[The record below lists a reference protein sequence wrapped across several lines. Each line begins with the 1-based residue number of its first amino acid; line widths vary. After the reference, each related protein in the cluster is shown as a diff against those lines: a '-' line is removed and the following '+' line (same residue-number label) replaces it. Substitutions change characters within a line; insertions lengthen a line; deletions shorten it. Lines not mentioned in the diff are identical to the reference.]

1 LKADEATKAV
11 AFYEGEEAGEGQK
24 AKPPEITISASAQQ
38 VCVQSFTH
46 ALQLSW
52 DVSEGVPPVSVIA
65 YPDKH
70 IENMELRFI
79 RGAQTFPVT
88 YPEGGTVKVKVAATD
103 ACEAS
108 SSAEASVELAPRRI
122 PPSSNR
128 QGLAVKAASL

>member
-1 LKADEATKAV
+1 
-11 AFYEGEEAGEGQK
+11 
-24 AKPPEITISASAQQ
+24 Q

-52 DVSEGVPPVSVIA
+52 DVSEGVPPVSVKAEIA

-103 ACEAS
+103 AGEAS
-108 SSAEASVELAPRRI
+108 SSASRKVWPLKRRHFEGETI
-122 PPSSNR
+122 LGTER
-128 QGLAVKAASL
+128 DAGERHG